1 MSTVSTPQETIIK
14 SRKKPYKKT
23 KQIRQIWSNSY
34 IKNLPIPVYIDE
46 YNQNIGGVDLADQ
59 YRASYAEKRRTCR
72 TWIPLFKFLL
82 QSTIANAVKIWIAQ
96 GHSTIK
102 DSASHK
108 FRKQLATLLLRYSQL
123 KQRHRQ
129 PIT

>member
-1 MSTVSTPQETIIK
+1 M
-14 SRKKPYKKT
+14 
-23 KQIRQIWSNSY
+23 
-34 IKNLPIPVYIDE
+34 
-46 YNQNIGGVDLADQ
+46 GGVDLADQ

-108 FRKQLATLLLRYSQL
+108 FRKQLAVVTPSGHLTSV
-123 KQRHRQ
+123 HVST
-129 PIT
+129 PICT